1 MIAKNVDLNLLLVFD
16 AVLAEK
22 NVTRAARRLGASQS
36 AVSKGLA
43 QLRIVFGDALFLR
56 DGRGVVPTH
65 KALEI
70 AEHVRQAILALNALV
85 SPADAFDAQTARAH
99 FDIGATDYVSLVLL
113 PVLVRKL
120 SEVAPAVSLT
130 VHAIDHWMPEEMLLA
145 GKADLVLSS
154 VSAVTFP
161 LYRQALFDDGYVCLC
176 REHHPLLADT
186 LTVEQFAS
194 CRHLSMP
201 RQNGARERVLQ
212 DVMQR
217 MGVSREV
224 TVQVPH
230 MLAIPATLAA
240 TDLIA
245 TLALRVART
254 FAQLHALRIVPHPL
268 PLGSFSV
275 SQIWHDR
282 THKSAPQQWLRGVI
296 ASVAAGL

>member
-1 MIAKNVDLNLLLVFD
+1 MIAKNIDLNLLLIFD
-16 AVLAEK
+16 AVLAER
-22 NVTRAARRLGASQS
+22 NVTRAAKRLDASQS

-70 AEHVRQAILALNALV
+70 AEHVRQAILALNALG
-85 SPADAFDAQTARAH
+85 SPADFDAQTARAH
-99 FDIGATDYVSLVLL
+99 FSIGATDYVSLVLL
-113 PVLVRKL
+113 PALVRKL
-120 SEVAPAVSLT
+120 SEAAPAVSLT

-145 GKADLVLSS
+145 GKVDLVLSA
-154 VSAVTFP
+154 VPAVTFP

-176 REHHPLLADT
+176 REQHPLLADT
-186 LTVEQFAS
+186 LTVERYAS

-212 DVMQR
+212 DVMQS

-224 TVQVPH
+224 AVQVPH
-230 MLAIPATLAA
+230 MLAIPAMLAA

-245 TLALRVART
+245 TVAHRVART
-254 FAQLHALRIVPHPL
+254 FADLHPLRIVPHPL

-275 SQIWHDR
+275 SQIWH
-282 THKSAPQQWLRGVI
+282 
-296 ASVAAGL
+296 